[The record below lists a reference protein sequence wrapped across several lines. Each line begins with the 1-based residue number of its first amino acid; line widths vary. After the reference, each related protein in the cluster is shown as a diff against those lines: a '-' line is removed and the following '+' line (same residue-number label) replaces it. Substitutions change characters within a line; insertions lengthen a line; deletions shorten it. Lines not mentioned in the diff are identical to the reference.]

1 MNSATIVRSDFNSLP
16 RERGPSRKTLSSGS
30 GSAAW
35 TCSEV
40 PSGGGFELTALGYR
54 AAGFQVSGFK
64 FHVLRETWKLKP
76 ETHSCWPR
84 ADPSL
89 PPSQELRRTGRSG

>member
-1 MNSATIVRSDFNSLP
+1 MNSATIVRSDFSSLP

-40 PSGGGFELTALGYR
+40 PSGGGLEVTALGYR
-54 AAGFQVSGFK
+54 ADESAFGFKFQVSSFK
-64 FHVLRETWKLKP
+64 CFVKP
-76 ETHSCWPR
+76 
-84 ADPSL
+84 
-89 PPSQELRRTGRSG
+89 GI